1 MAAYL
6 FQVILFQAIFLI
18 VYKIWLQKETFF
30 NANRIYL
37 LFTPF
42 LALFLPFLEVEM
54 LKETVSMPSIVKE
67 LPAVFI
73 GDQPQEI
80 TMNPVIENQ
89 TDISLQTAVFWLYG
103 AGFLISLWL
112 FCRKYAALSRYFRFR
127 KSGDKQI
134 ITIPNSTAA
143 FTFLNTIFLGDK
155 INTLSRKEIL
165 AHEQVHVKQLHSCDL
180 LVFEV
185 LRIVFW
191 FNPVI
196 YLYQKNISEL
206 HEFVADKQAAAQSEK
221 KQYYNQLLNT
231 AFGTE
236 RISFINTFFN
246 QSLIKKRIVM
256 LQKKSAAKAS
266 LKYFI
271 LLPLFV
277 GMITYVSCTSD
288 SDKIIEE
295 ENASLN
301 EQLAQLEI
309 TLDNIDS
316 LSDDE
321 RENLRKVLAK
331 AIDQKT
337 NVQITQEAGKATTQ
351 DELTDVPFAV
361 VDEIPTFPGCEG
373 LDNEGRK
380 KCMSE
385 HISSLVNQN
394 FDTSLGEKLGLKG
407 VNRIYVRFKIDTNGE
422 IADIGVRGPHP
433 VLEEE
438 AKRVINL
445 IPKMNAGKQR
455 GKPVN
460 VMYSLPIVFQVA
472 E

>member
-1 MAAYL
+1 
-6 FQVILFQAIFLI
+6 
-18 VYKIWLQKETFF
+18 
-30 NANRIYL
+30 
-37 LFTPF
+37 
-42 LALFLPFLEVEM
+42 
-54 LKETVSMPSIVKE
+54 
-67 LPAVFI
+67 
-73 GDQPQEI
+73 
-80 TMNPVIENQ
+80 
-89 TDISLQTAVFWLYG
+89 
-103 AGFLISLWL
+103 
-112 FCRKYAALSRYFRFR
+112 
-127 KSGDKQI
+127 
-134 ITIPNSTAA
+134 
-143 FTFLNTIFLGDK
+143 
-155 INTLSRKEIL
+155 
-165 AHEQVHVKQLHSCDL
+165 
-180 LVFEV
+180 
-185 LRIVFW
+185 
-191 FNPVI
+191 
-196 YLYQKNISEL
+196 
-206 HEFVADKQAAAQSEK
+206 
-221 KQYYNQLLNT
+221 
-231 AFGTE
+231 
-236 RISFINTFFN
+236 
-246 QSLIKKRIVM
+246 
-256 LQKKSAAKAS
+256 AAKAS

-331 AIDQKT
+331 AIDQKIST
-337 NVQITQEAGKATTQ
+337 SNPKAPIVDIQTVQETK
-351 DELTDVPFAV
+351 ELTDVPFAV

-407 VNRIYVRFKIDTNGE
+407 VNRIYVRFKIDTDGE

-460 VMYSLPIVFQVA
+460 VMYSLPIIFQVA

>member
-1 MAAYL
+1 
-6 FQVILFQAIFLI
+6 
-18 VYKIWLQKETFF
+18 
-30 NANRIYL
+30 
-37 LFTPF
+37 
-42 LALFLPFLEVEM
+42 
-54 LKETVSMPSIVKE
+54 
-67 LPAVFI
+67 
-73 GDQPQEI
+73 
-80 TMNPVIENQ
+80 
-89 TDISLQTAVFWLYG
+89 
-103 AGFLISLWL
+103 
-112 FCRKYAALSRYFRFR
+112 
-127 KSGDKQI
+127 
-134 ITIPNSTAA
+134 
-143 FTFLNTIFLGDK
+143 
-155 INTLSRKEIL
+155 
-165 AHEQVHVKQLHSCDL
+165 
-180 LVFEV
+180 
-185 LRIVFW
+185 
-191 FNPVI
+191 
-196 YLYQKNISEL
+196 
-206 HEFVADKQAAAQSEK
+206 
-221 KQYYNQLLNT
+221 
-231 AFGTE
+231 
-236 RISFINTFFN
+236 
-246 QSLIKKRIVM
+246 M

-266 LKYFI
+266 IKYFI